1 MILDDFDVKIL
12 AAVQA
17 QPTATMAELAA
28 MVGLSQTPCWRRLK
42 ALEEAGVVAGRA
54 VLLDAVKIGLR
65 VNVFAYIKIGR
76 HDEDT
81 LDNFEN
87 GVKRHSEIVEC
98 FSISGENDYILRIV
112 AKSIEDYE
120 KFLKKTLVHL
130 PGVISVNSSFAMKSV
145 KLTTSLPIDIP
156 I

>member
-81 LDNFEN
+81 LDSFEN